1 LQRRADGISWEAGNA
16 VARGEHGYL
25 DDGAI
30 EITGYLTREGEVVE
44 PDARI
49 RIIPI
54 QHGPTDRGAG
64 ARETAEAAGDPSGS
78 GHPDL
83 P

>member
-1 LQRRADGISWEAGNA
+1 MDTLTTGRSRSPAIS
-16 VARGEHGYL
+16 
-25 DDGAI
+25 
-30 EITGYLTREGEVVE
+30 TREGEGVE